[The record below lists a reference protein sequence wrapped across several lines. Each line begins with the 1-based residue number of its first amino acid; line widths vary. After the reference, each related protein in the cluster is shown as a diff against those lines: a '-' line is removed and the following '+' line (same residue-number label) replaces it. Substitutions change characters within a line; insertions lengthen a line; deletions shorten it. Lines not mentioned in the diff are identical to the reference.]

1 MCQPLLEDE
10 CQIDILVEMVG
21 WVNRTSYPQAIQHG
35 LGDVS
40 FNAVRRVTSI
50 LHTSM
55 LSKSAPSADMEQS
68 TLRSRMRLSSIATS
82 SPLTVA
88 KFPEISIKSCKT
100 SSVRLGTVDFWNK
113 TFSNDLDPVSME
125 KTCSISYTIVHHTA
139 MVTPCRDELTICD
152 HYNSQLTILVE
163 VDQLT
168 FDRIR
173 HRLSPRR
180 K

>member
-1 MCQPLLEDE
+1 MHPLSMCQPLLEDE

-40 FNAVRRVTSI
+40 FNAVRRLTSI

-88 KFPEISIKSCKT
+88 KFPEISYIYMGCSNSRFCIELCIRNSRSTNSCT
-100 SSVRLGTVDFWNK
+100 FLVTMFDSSYE
-113 TFSNDLDPVSME
+113 M
-125 KTCSISYTIVHHTA
+125 
-139 MVTPCRDELTICD
+139 
-152 HYNSQLTILVE
+152 
-163 VDQLT
+163 
-168 FDRIR
+168 
-173 HRLSPRR
+173 
-180 K
+180 